1 MKPILFGK
9 NDTTFTTNGLGRLD
23 CLSCEVVEER
33 NGMYELTLVIAET
46 ALHASE
52 IEMSSIIV
60 AKPSHGASL
69 QPFRVYK
76 ITKPINGR
84 FAVYAQHISY
94 QLSYIPTMPFTVAAS
109 ASACNS
115 TLQALKSNAA
125 ETCPFTFWTNVTTV
139 ASYSQ
144 ATPASIRSRLGG
156 VEGSVLDQFGG
167 EYEWDGY
174 YVKLWS
180 HRGLTVPAVTLR
192 YGKNITDIEQEEAIS
207 NTITGY
213 CPFWAASD
221 GSAVVTLP
229 EKVVESQYAS
239 QYPFKR
245 TVPLD
250 LSENWEEAPTRA
262 QLRTAAQAQVN
273 RDGIGVPTVSIKVS
287 FIDLSETEEYKD
299 LMTLQTVKLCDRI
312 NVQFEKLGIS
322 TTAKVFKTTYN
333 VLKEKYISIEI
344 GSVHT
349 SLAHTISDTTGM
361 IDTAL
366 NKALFATQSATAWL
380 TSSNGYVH
388 AVKNSDGTWK
398 ELIFA
403 DTDDPT
409 TWHNL
414 LRINENGIGFSH
426 DGGSTYTQAWTLDG
440 KMVVGGTAMPSLTVY
455 DDQQN
460 ILFQIDKDGLMWSS
474 DYSSMSKSGDIL
486 SFEEITTPS
495 GTQRNETSISHGIV
509 ETTRI
514 SGTTGGQPY
523 GNKAN
528 IRGGVLTLYEFEN
541 GSENSCGRLS
551 CYRDTGITHVQLVNL
566 DENGDD
572 TSRVSLAETGAYMFS
587 DENTNA
593 TVSVEANGKAQVYGS
608 SDVRIYS
615 NNNVEIN
622 SDQSLELVCGSLSI
636 NGNSTASGGFYDR
649 DGNYITV
656 TDGHITGG
664 I

>member
-1 MKPILFGK
+1 MNPILFSK
-9 NDTTFTTNGLGRLD
+9 NATTFTSNGLGRLE
-23 CLSCEVVEER
+23 CISCKVEEEM

-60 AKPSHGASL
+60 AKPSHGAGQ

-174 YVKLWS
+174 TVKLWAN
-180 HRGLTVPAVTLR
+180 RGLTIPAVTLR

-250 LSENWEEAPTRA
+250 LSENWEEAPTQT

-322 TTAKVFKTTYN
+322 TTAKVVRTEYD
-333 VLKEKYISIEI
+333 VLKEKYISIEV

-426 DGGSTYTQAWTLDG
+426 DGGSTYSQAWTLDG

-455 DDQQN
+455 DSNNN
-460 ILFQIDKDGLMWSS
+460 ILFQTDNAGMMWNAVK
-474 DYSSMSKSGDIL
+474 SSMTK
-486 SFEEITTPS
+486 
-495 GTQRNETSISHGIV
+495 Q
-509 ETTRI
+509 
-514 SGTTGGQPY
+514 
-523 GNKAN
+523 
-528 IRGGVLTLYEFEN
+528 GVLTA
-541 GSENSCGRLS
+541 S
-551 CYRDTGITHVQLVNL
+551 D
-566 DENGDD
+566 
-572 TSRVSLAETGAYMFS
+572 VSLS
-587 DENTNA
+587 
-593 TVSVEANGKAQVYGS
+593 
-608 SDVRIYS
+608 
-615 NNNVEIN
+615 
-622 SDQSLELVCGSLSI
+622 GSLSTGRTEQGHAYATVVEDGCI
-636 NGNSTASGGFYDR
+636 TFVYDSQEVGEMTSGPGGVGIWHGNSRGIELTDYGFAAETPDGYINILDTQSNLARNHGASITVDDDVECHIFGNTDVNGGFSVSGDLTFLSDIIAGSETGIDANVFVRMSNGNVGYLQFTKGILTYFND
-649 DGNYITV
+649 NY
-656 TDGHITGG
+656 
-664 I
+664 